1 MTIQRFQGTAIQ
13 LDFGSLTD
21 SSFPQKLEQFATQKI
36 LILVDENTQQHCLE
50 YLLTS
55 FEKLSHAE
63 VIVLPPGEET
73 KSIEYAVQL
82 WELLTDYEVTKND
95 LLICLGGGVV
105 SDLGAFVAST
115 YKRGLH
121 CILIPTTLLAMIDAA
136 IGGKNG
142 IDFKGYKNLI
152 GSIAQPEHIYIDPG
166 FLHTLPW
173 PEYMSGLGEALK
185 HSLIGGPA
193 LWAQFK
199 KEAALVIEN
208 KQALPS
214 ELLWELLQVKTT
226 IVEQDPFEKGS
237 RQILNLGHTLGHA
250 FEAVL
255 FDSSPIAHGVAVAWG
270 LVYEAKLASIQGL
283 LDPAFAQ
290 ELRAF
295 VSAYFTELPEVA
307 LEASA
312 LAPYLNQDK
321 KNLDNQWRYAALKS
335 PGAYLLNQSFEL
347 AQLEAVLKS

>member
-1 MTIQRFQGTAIQ
+1 MANQRFQGTSIQ
-13 LDFGSLTD
+13 LDFGSLTE
-21 SSFPQKLEQFATQKI
+21 SSFPEKLQKFAAQKI
-36 LILVDENTQQHCLE
+36 LILIDENTQQHCLD

-55 FEKLSHAE
+55 FEELSHAE

-82 WELLTDYEVTKND
+82 WELLTDYEVTKKD

-173 PEYMSGLGEALK
+173 PEYISGLGEALK

-199 KEAALVIEN
+199 KEAALFIEN
-208 KQALPS
+208 KQVLPT
-214 ELLWELLQVKTT
+214 ELLWELIQVKIN
-226 IVEQDPFEKGS
+226 IVEQDPLETGV
-237 RQILNLGHTLGHA
+237 RQVLNLGHTLGHA
-250 FEAVL
+250 FEARCIE
-255 FDSSPIAHGVAVAWG
+255 SEPIAHGVAVAWG
-270 LVYEAKLASIQGL
+270 LVYEAQIAYAQGL
-283 LDPAFAQ
+283 LDQAFAQ
-290 ELRAF
+290 ELSAF
-295 VSAYFTELPEVA
+295 VNTYFMVLPKVA
-307 LEASA
+307 LEATA
-312 LAPYLNQDK
+312 LAPFLNQDK
-321 KNLDNQWRYAALKS
+321 KNQDEQWRYAALKS
-335 PGAYLLNQSFEL
+335 PGAYLLNQGFDL
-347 AQLEAVLKS
+347 AQLEAVLR

>member
-1 MTIQRFQGTAIQ
+1 MANQRFQGTSIQ
-13 LDFGSLTD
+13 LDFGSLTE
-21 SSFPQKLEQFATQKI
+21 SSFPEKLQKFAAQKI
-36 LILVDENTQQHCLE
+36 LILVDENTQQHCLD

-55 FEKLSHAE
+55 FEELSHAE

-82 WELLTDYEVTKND
+82 WELFTDYEVTKKD

-121 CILIPTTLLAMIDAA
+121 CILIPTSLLAMIDAA

-173 PEYMSGLGEALK
+173 PEYISGLGEALK

-199 KEAALVIEN
+199 KEAALFIEN
-208 KQALPS
+208 KQVLPT
-214 ELLWELLQVKTT
+214 ELLWELIQVKIN
-226 IVEQDPFEKGS
+226 IVEQDPLETGV
-237 RQILNLGHTLGHA
+237 RQVLNLGHTLGHA
-250 FEAVL
+250 FEARCIE
-255 FDSSPIAHGVAVAWG
+255 SEPIAHGVAVAWG
-270 LVYEAKLASIQGL
+270 LVYEAQIAYAQGL
-283 LDPAFAQ
+283 LDQAFAQ
-290 ELRAF
+290 ELSAF
-295 VSAYFTELPEVA
+295 VNTYFMVLPKVA
-307 LEASA
+307 LEATA
-312 LAPYLNQDK
+312 LAPFLNQDK
-321 KNLDNQWRYAALKS
+321 KNQDEQWRYAALKS
-335 PGAYLLNQSFEL
+335 PGAYLLNQGFDL
-347 AQLEAVLKS
+347 AQLEAVLR

>member
-1 MTIQRFQGTAIQ
+1 MANQRFQGTSIQ
-13 LDFGSLTD
+13 LDFGSLTE
-21 SSFPQKLEQFATQKI
+21 SSFPEKLQKFAAQKI
-36 LILVDENTQQHCLE
+36 LILVDENTQQHCLD

-55 FEKLSHAE
+55 FEELSHAE

-82 WELLTDYEVTKND
+82 WELLTDYEVTKKD

-115 YKRGLH
+115 YKRSLH

-173 PEYMSGLGEALK
+173 PEYISGLGEALK

-199 KEAALVIEN
+199 KEAALFIEN
-208 KQALPS
+208 KQVPPT
-214 ELLWELLQVKTT
+214 ELLWELIQVKIN
-226 IVEQDPFEKGS
+226 IVEQDPLETGV
-237 RQILNLGHTLGHA
+237 RQVLNLGHTLGHA
-250 FEAVL
+250 FEARCIE
-255 FDSSPIAHGVAVAWG
+255 SEPIAHGVAVAWG
-270 LVYEAKLASIQGL
+270 LVYEAQIAYAQGL
-283 LDPAFAQ
+283 LDQAFAQ
-290 ELRAF
+290 ELSAF
-295 VSAYFTELPEVA
+295 VNAFFMELPKVA
-307 LEASA
+307 LEATA
-312 LAPYLNQDK
+312 LAPFLNQDK
-321 KNLDNQWRYAALKS
+321 KNQDEQWRYAALKS
-335 PGAYLLNQSFEL
+335 PGAYLLNQGFDL
-347 AQLEAVLKS
+347 AQLEAVLR

>member
-1 MTIQRFQGTAIQ
+1 MANQRFQGTSIQ
-13 LDFGSLTD
+13 LDFGSLTE
-21 SSFPQKLEQFATQKI
+21 SSFPEKLQKFAAQKI
-36 LILVDENTQQHCLE
+36 LILVDENTQQHCLD

-55 FEKLSHAE
+55 FEELSHAE

-82 WELLTDYEVTKND
+82 WELFTDYEVTKKD

-115 YKRGLH
+115 YKRSLH
-121 CILIPTTLLAMIDAA
+121 CILIPTSLLAMIDAA

-173 PEYMSGLGEALK
+173 PEYISGLGEALK

-199 KEAALVIEN
+199 KEAALFIEN
-208 KQALPS
+208 KQVLPT
-214 ELLWELLQVKTT
+214 ELLWKLIQVKIN
-226 IVEQDPFEKGS
+226 IVEQDPLETGV
-237 RQILNLGHTLGHA
+237 RQVLNLGHTLGHA
-250 FEAVL
+250 FEARCIE
-255 FDSSPIAHGVAVAWG
+255 SEPIAHGVAVAWG
-270 LVYEAKLASIQGL
+270 LVYEAQIAYAQGL
-283 LDPAFAQ
+283 LDQAFAQ
-290 ELRAF
+290 ELSAF
-295 VSAYFTELPEVA
+295 VNAFFMELPKVA
-307 LEASA
+307 LEATA
-312 LAPYLNQDK
+312 LAPFLNQDK
-321 KNLDNQWRYAALKS
+321 KNQDEQWRYAALKS
-335 PGAYLLNQSFEL
+335 PGAYLLNQGFDL
-347 AQLEAVLKS
+347 AQLEAVLR

>member
-1 MTIQRFQGTAIQ
+1 MANQRFQGTSIQ
-13 LDFGSLTD
+13 LDFGSLTE
-21 SSFPQKLEQFATQKI
+21 SSFPEKLQKFAAQKI
-36 LILVDENTQQHCLE
+36 LILVDENTQQHCLD

-55 FEKLSHAE
+55 FEELSHAE

-82 WELLTDYEVTKND
+82 WELLTDYEVTKKD

-173 PEYMSGLGEALK
+173 PEYISGLGEALK

-199 KEAALVIEN
+199 KEAALFIEN
-208 KQALPS
+208 KQVLPT
-214 ELLWELLQVKTT
+214 ELLWELIQVKINIYDT
-226 IVEQDPFEKGS
+226 
-237 RQILNLGHTLGHA
+237 
-250 FEAVL
+250 
-255 FDSSPIAHGVAVAWG
+255 
-270 LVYEAKLASIQGL
+270 
-283 LDPAFAQ
+283 
-290 ELRAF
+290 
-295 VSAYFTELPEVA
+295 
-307 LEASA
+307 
-312 LAPYLNQDK
+312 
-321 KNLDNQWRYAALKS
+321 RY
-335 PGAYLLNQSFEL
+335 YN
-347 AQLEAVLKS
+347 

>member
-1 MTIQRFQGTAIQ
+1 MANQRFQGTSIQ
-13 LDFGSLTD
+13 LDFGSLTE
-21 SSFPQKLEQFATQKI
+21 SSFPEKLQKFAAQKI
-36 LILVDENTQQHCLE
+36 LILVDENTQQHCLD

-55 FEKLSHAE
+55 FEELSHAE

-82 WELLTDYEVTKND
+82 WELFTDYEVTKKD

-115 YKRGLH
+115 YKRSLH
-121 CILIPTTLLAMIDAA
+121 CILIPTSLLAMIDAA

-173 PEYMSGLGEALK
+173 PEYISGLGEALK

-199 KEAALVIEN
+199 KEAALFIEN
-208 KQALPS
+208 KQVLPT
-214 ELLWELLQVKTT
+214 ELLWELIQVKIN
-226 IVEQDPFEKGS
+226 IVEQDPLETGV
-237 RQILNLGHTLGHA
+237 RQVLNLGHTLGHA
-250 FEAVL
+250 FEARCIE
-255 FDSSPIAHGVAVAWG
+255 SEPIAHGVAVAWG
-270 LVYEAKLASIQGL
+270 LVYEAQIAYAQGL
-283 LDPAFAQ
+283 LDQAFAQ
-290 ELRAF
+290 ELSAF
-295 VSAYFTELPEVA
+295 VNAFFMELPKVA
-307 LEASA
+307 LEATA
-312 LAPYLNQDK
+312 LAPFLNQDK
-321 KNLDNQWRYAALKS
+321 KNQDEQWRYAALKS
-335 PGAYLLNQSFEL
+335 PGAYLLNQGFDL
-347 AQLEAVLKS
+347 AQLEAVLR

>member
-1 MTIQRFQGTAIQ
+1 MANQRFQGTSIQ
-13 LDFGSLTD
+13 LDFGSLTE
-21 SSFPQKLEQFATQKI
+21 SSFPEKLQKFAAQKI
-36 LILVDENTQQHCLE
+36 LILVDENTQQHCLD

-55 FEKLSHAE
+55 FEELSHAE

-82 WELLTDYEVTKND
+82 WELLTDYEVTKKD

-115 YKRGLH
+115 YKRSLH
-121 CILIPTTLLAMIDAA
+121 CILIPTSLLAMIDAA

-173 PEYMSGLGEALK
+173 PEYISGLGEALK

-199 KEAALVIEN
+199 KEAALFIEN
-208 KQALPS
+208 KQVLPT
-214 ELLWELLQVKTT
+214 ELLWELIQVKIN
-226 IVEQDPFEKGS
+226 IVEQDPLETGV
-237 RQILNLGHTLGHA
+237 RQVLNLGHTLGHA
-250 FEAVL
+250 FEARCIE
-255 FDSSPIAHGVAVAWG
+255 SEPIAHGVAVAWG
-270 LVYEAKLASIQGL
+270 LVYEAQIAYAQGL
-283 LDPAFAQ
+283 LDQAFAQ
-290 ELRAF
+290 ELSAF
-295 VSAYFTELPEVA
+295 VNAFFMELPKAA
-307 LEASA
+307 LEATA
-312 LAPYLNQDK
+312 LAPFLNQDK
-321 KNLDNQWRYAALKS
+321 KNQDEQWRYAALKS
-335 PGAYLLNQSFEL
+335 PGAYLLNQGFDL
-347 AQLEAVLKS
+347 AQLEAVLR

>member
-1 MTIQRFQGTAIQ
+1 MTIQRFQGNSIQ
-13 LDFGSLTD
+13 LDFGSLTE
-21 SSFPQKLEQFATQKI
+21 SSFPEKLQKFAAQKI
-36 LILVDENTQQHCLE
+36 LILVDENTQQHCLD

-55 FEKLSHAE
+55 FEELSHAE

-82 WELLTDYEVTKND
+82 WELFTDYEVTKKD

-115 YKRGLH
+115 YKRSLH

-173 PEYMSGLGEALK
+173 PEYISGLGEALK

-199 KEAALVIEN
+199 KEAALFIEN
-208 KQALPS
+208 KQVLPT
-214 ELLWELLQVKTT
+214 ELLWELIQVKIN
-226 IVEQDPFEKGS
+226 IVEQDPLETGV
-237 RQILNLGHTLGHA
+237 RQVLNLGHTLGHA
-250 FEAVL
+250 FEARCIE
-255 FDSSPIAHGVAVAWG
+255 SEPIAHGVAVAWG
-270 LVYEAKLASIQGL
+270 LVYEAQIAYAQGL
-283 LDPAFAQ
+283 LDQAFAQ
-290 ELRAF
+290 ELSTFVNAF
-295 VSAYFTELPEVA
+295 FMELPKVA
-307 LEASA
+307 LEATA
-312 LAPYLNQDK
+312 LAPFLNQDK
-321 KNLDNQWRYAALKS
+321 KNLDEQWRYAALKS
-335 PGAYLLNQSFEL
+335 PGAYLLNQGFDL
-347 AQLEAVLKS
+347 AQLEAVLR

>member
-1 MTIQRFQGTAIQ
+1 MTIQRFQGTSIQ
-13 LDFGSLTD
+13 LDFGSLTE
-21 SSFPQKLEQFATQKI
+21 SSFPEKLQKFAAQKI
-36 LILVDENTQQHCLE
+36 LILVDENTQQHCLD

-55 FEKLSHAE
+55 FEELSHAE

-82 WELLTDYEVTKND
+82 WELFTDYEVTKKD

-115 YKRGLH
+115 YKRSLH
-121 CILIPTTLLAMIDAA
+121 CILIPTSLLAMIDAA

-173 PEYMSGLGEALK
+173 PEYISGLGEALK

-199 KEAALVIEN
+199 KEAALFIEN
-208 KQALPS
+208 KQVLPT
-214 ELLWELLQVKTT
+214 ELLWELIQVKIN
-226 IVEQDPFEKGS
+226 IVEQDPLETGV
-237 RQILNLGHTLGHA
+237 RQVLNLGHTLGHA
-250 FEAVL
+250 FEARCIE
-255 FDSSPIAHGVAVAWG
+255 SEPIAHGVAVAWG
-270 LVYEAKLASIQGL
+270 LVYEAQIAYAQGL
-283 LDPAFAQ
+283 LDQAFAQ
-290 ELRAF
+290 ELSTFVNAF
-295 VSAYFTELPEVA
+295 FMELPKVA
-307 LEASA
+307 LEATA
-312 LAPYLNQDK
+312 LAPFLNQDK
-321 KNLDNQWRYAALKS
+321 KNLDEQWRYAALKS
-335 PGAYLLNQSFEL
+335 PGAYLLNQGFDL
-347 AQLEAVLKS
+347 AQLEAVLR

>member
-1 MTIQRFQGTAIQ
+1 MANQRFQGTSIQ
-13 LDFGSLTD
+13 LDFGSLTE
-21 SSFPQKLEQFATQKI
+21 SSFPEKLQKFAAQKI
-36 LILVDENTQQHCLE
+36 LILVDENTQQHCLD

-55 FEKLSHAE
+55 FEELSHAE

-73 KSIEYAVQL
+73 KSIEYVVQL
-82 WELLTDYEVTKND
+82 WELLTDYEVTKKD

-115 YKRGLH
+115 YKRGLN
-121 CILIPTTLLAMIDAA
+121 CILIPTSLLAMIDAA

-173 PEYMSGLGEALK
+173 SEYMSGLGEALK
-185 HSLIGGPA
+185 HSLISGPA

-199 KEAALVIEN
+199 KEAALVLEN
-208 KQALPS
+208 KQALS
-214 ELLWELLQVKTT
+214 TELLWELIQVKIN
-226 IVEQDPFEKGS
+226 IVEQDPFEKGN

-255 FDSSPIAHGVAVAWG
+255 FESSSIAHGVAVAWG
-270 LVYEAKLASIQGL
+270 LVYEAKLASVQGL
-283 LDPAFAQ
+283 LDQAFVQ
-290 ELRAF
+290 ELSVF

-307 LEASA
+307 LESTA

-335 PGAYLLNQSFEL
+335 PGAYLLNQSFDL
-347 AQLEAVLKS
+347 AQLKAVLR